1 MTSKHT
7 QQENGSSAGAAS
19 GSHRGLIIAAIA
31 VLAALA
37 VAYVI
42 GVFYFSSHF
51 TPNTSVGG
59 IDASGLTVADVAER
73 AEQSAAS
80 YADQVSGQGV
90 DFTLTAADLGLKV
103 DAQRFAE
110 EAFATQNAWAW
121 PVSLVRGASLSP
133 TMAASVDEAQ
143 VLARVS
149 EQVASFNESAQAPVD
164 AHLAYNEGTGS
175 YEVAPEEEGTQL
187 DAELVAAQVASDAK
201 LLHPQTKLGTDVIR
215 TPQLKS
221 DSSALADAAAKANEL
236 IARDIE
242 LKRGDMDVY
251 HVDRGLIHTWLESY
265 PESPAPAETTPTE
278 AAPAENAEE
287 SGSEGGSADASIE
300 GTGEGSEGS
309 SEENA
314 DENTE
319 EGADGE
325 WVYDE
330 ETDDW
335 YWSEGEPEPA
345 PWELPNDDPGYTFVD
360 EKTGIITHV
369 RINRNLIRQWSFDT
383 LNDIVNGEDEVWY
396 WEINSWETAGVL
408 KAAID
413 EGRDGNLDVVA
424 DTTQIRPEESEG
436 HEGRGRHIDVN
447 LGTQYARLYDNDG
460 KTVLW
465 RSYIVSG
472 NPNLGRDTPTGDYEI
487 TDMGRNVTLKGE
499 DYESFVYYWMCFLGN
514 AYGLHDATWR
524 WSGGFGG
531 DVYLYD
537 GSHGCVNLPYDAA
550 EELYGLIEVG
560 TPVHIHY

>member
-1 MTSKHT
+1 MTSKHP
-7 QQENGSSAGAAS
+7 QQENGSGAGATS
-19 GSHRGLIIAAIA
+19 GSHRGLIIAVIA

-37 VAYVI
+37 VAYGI

-59 IDASGLTVADVAER
+59 IDASGLTVADVAAR
-73 AEQSAAS
+73 AEQSAAG
-80 YADQVSGQGV
+80 YTDQVSGQGV
-90 DFTLTAADLGLKV
+90 DFTLTAADLGLNV

-121 PVSLVRGASLSP
+121 PASLVHGANLSP

-143 VLARVS
+143 VLAHVS
-149 EQVASFNESAQAPVD
+149 EQVASFNEGAQAPVD
-164 AHLAYNEGTGS
+164 AHLVYNEGSGS

-187 DAELVAAQVASDAK
+187 DAELVAAQVTSDAK
-201 LLHPQTKLGTDVIR
+201 LLRPQTTLGTDVIR
-215 TPQLKS
+215 TPQLKG
-221 DSSALADAAAKANEL
+221 DSSALADAATKANEL

-251 HVDRGLIHTWLESY
+251 HIDRGLIHTWLESY
-265 PESPAPAETTPTE
+265 PESPASAETTPAET
-278 AAPAENAEE
+278 APVKNAEATE
-287 SGSEGGSADASIE
+287 DEGGSADGSDE
-300 GTGEGSEGS
+300 GSGEGSE
-309 SEENA
+309 ENS
-314 DENTE
+314 
-319 EGADGE
+319 DGE

-360 EKTGIITHV
+360 EETGIVTHV

-396 WEINSWETAGVL
+396 WEINSWETAGAL

-413 EGRDGNLDVVA
+413 EGRNGNLDVVA

-436 HEGRGRHIDVN
+436 HESRGRHIDVN
-447 LGTQYARLYDNDG
+447 LDTQYARLYDSDG

-465 RSYIVSG
+465 RSDIVSG
-472 NPNLGRDTPTGDYEI
+472 NPNLGHDTPTGDYEI
-487 TDMGRNVTLKGE
+487 IDMGRNITLKGE

-531 DVYLYD
+531 NVYLYD